1 MVLICSSMFIRINLQ
16 TVYNIVISNNCTQ
29 THDLKAGWAIS
40 GSQSWYLKSPKQK
53 PQKGPAPILIDPPHI
68 YVNLTEHIYLFFTSL
83 SLSFCHSSR
92 LFTECSLL
100 HIMSRYAHYC
110 WLATSL
116 FCYSARLSF
125 LKCFW
130 KISYPA
136 FNCLGYMIRSKYLC
150 IWMTEVWF
158 NNILKYKWK

>member
-68 YVNLTEHIYLFFTSL
+68 YVNLTEHIYLFFTRYLYL
-83 SLSFCHSSR
+83 SVTQLG
-92 LFTECSLL
+92 CSLNAL
-100 HIMSRYAHYC
+100 SSISWVDTPITAD
-110 WLATSL
+110 WLQVYFVTRPDSV
-116 FCYSARLSF
+116 F
-125 LKCFW
+125 
-130 KISYPA
+130 
-136 FNCLGYMIRSKYLC
+136 
-150 IWMTEVWF
+150 
-158 NNILKYKWK
+158 